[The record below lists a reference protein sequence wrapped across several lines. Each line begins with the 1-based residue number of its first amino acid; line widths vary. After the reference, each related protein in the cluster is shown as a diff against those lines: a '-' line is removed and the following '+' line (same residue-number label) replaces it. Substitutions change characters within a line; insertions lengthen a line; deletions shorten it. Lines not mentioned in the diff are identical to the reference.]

1 MKFQGSILLVDDE
14 AHIRK
19 YVALIL
25 KQLGATKVVEATNGE
40 EAIAIFQ
47 QQKPELVLLDISMPL
62 MNGLETLKKL
72 KAIDPESTVIM
83 LTSMVNRQSIDEAL
97 ALGAANYIR
106 KDNPKEE
113 IAQAIKE
120 TIEERFP

>member
-1 MKFQGSILLVDDE
+1 MNFKGSILLVDDE

-25 KQLGATKVVEATNGE
+25 KQLGATKIVEATNGQ
-40 EAIAIFQ
+40 EAIELFQ
-47 QQKPELVLLDISMPL
+47 QQKPDVVLLDISMPL

-72 KAIDPESTVIM
+72 KAIDPEGVFIM

-120 TIEERFP
+120 TLEERFP

>member
-1 MKFQGSILLVDDE
+1 MNFQGTILLVDDE

-19 YVALIL
+19 YVSLIL
-25 KQLGATKVVEATNGE
+25 KQLGVSKIVEATNGE
-40 EAIAIFQ
+40 EAVALFE
-47 QQKPELVLLDISMPL
+47 QQKPEIVLLDISMPL

-72 KAIDPESTVIM
+72 RSIDPESLIIM

-106 KDNPKEE
+106 KDTAKEE

-120 TIEERFP
+120 TIEGRFP

>member
-25 KQLGATKVVEATNGE
+25 KQLGATKIVEATNGE
-40 EAIAIFQ
+40 EAITIFQ
-47 QQKPELVLLDISMPL
+47 QQKPDLVLLDISMPL

-72 KAIDPESTVIM
+72 KAMVPESTVIM

>member
-25 KQLGATKVVEATNGE
+25 KQLGATKIVEATNGE
-40 EAIAIFQ
+40 EAITIFQ
-47 QQKPELVLLDISMPL
+47 QQKPDLVLLDISMPL